1 MAKAASGVEYSK
13 VAEIKGPLL
22 IVDGIDTA
30 AFDELVE
37 VEDPSGGKRLAR
49 VLESGFGR
57 AIAQVFEGTS
67 GLSVA
72 GTKAKF
78 LGKTMQLPVSEELL
92 GRVFD
97 GLGRPLDGL
106 PEPVGKEF
114 RDVNGAPINPERRE
128 YPTDLIQTG
137 VSAIDVML
145 TLVRGQKLPIFSGAG
160 MPHNK
165 LAAQIARQAT
175 VVGEGEEFAVVF
187 AALGVQHGEAA
198 FFKRTLEESGAI
210 RRSILYQNLADDP
223 AIERISTPRV
233 ALTAAEYL
241 AFDLGYHVLVIL
253 TDLTNYAE
261 ALREISAAR
270 EEVPGRKGY
279 PGYLYTD
286 LATNYE
292 RAGRIKGMKGSITQ
306 MPILSMPSDD
316 VTHPIPDL
324 TGYITEGQI
333 FLGRD
338 LFRKGIYPPIYLL
351 SSLSRLMGPA
361 LGHVIKAGRARADH
375 QMVGNQLYNAYARSV
390 ELRALAEIVGK
401 SGLTGVDL
409 RYLKFGDEFEQKFLS
424 QGYDENRPFDDSLRI
439 AWECL
444 SVLPDTELTN
454 IKEDFVKKYHI
465 KERSTE

>member
-1 MAKAASGVEYSK
+1 M
-13 VAEIKGPLL
+13 
-22 IVDGIDTA
+22 DGIDTA

-106 PEPVGKEF
+106 PDPVGKEF

-160 MPHNK
+160 MPHNR

-198 FFKRTLEESGAI
+198 FFKKTLEESGAI

-223 AIERISTPRV
+223 AIERIITPRV

-324 TGYITEGQI
+324 TGYITEGQV

-361 LGHVIKAGRARADH
+361 LGHVIKEGRARPDH
-375 QMVGNQLYNAYARSV
+375 QMVGNQLYNAYARSG

-424 QGYDENRPFDDSLRI
+424 QGYDENRPFEDSLRI

-444 SVLPDTELTN
+444 SVLPETELTN
-454 IKEDFVKKYHI
+454 IKEEFVKKYHI